1 MEWFPAGGRCSMM
14 VCMER
19 FSWLAPMVLWS
30 FAEPLLPSPVSR
42 PQGGGT
48 PRVQDEAAFA
58 AIVYVL
64 ATDCAWRELPKVFGV
79 SWQTTHR
86 RFTQWAKAGVWTAL
100 EQLTAD
106 NTAADNA
113 AAADTADNTDNTDN
127 ANVDNPGAV
136 DESVR
141 AWAAVVSTAA
151 AARLRPAGAAEES
164 PSEAAPV
171 GRPRPRILR
180 EFSGQFIEQLFGRRK
195 VVKPNAA
202 ELPDESPETSGQQS
216 TTT

>member
-1 MEWFPAGGRCSMM
+1 MM

-100 EQLTAD
+100 ERL
-106 NTAADNA
+106 AADNPA
-113 AAADTADNTDNTDN
+113 AADNTDHAN
-127 ANVDNPGAV
+127 ADNVDNPGAV

-164 PSEAAPV
+164 PSEAAPA